1 LGLFFVLSAPS
12 EKPDLTARQLGT
24 AILLSLLVS
33 YAPGELIWTNQLTTK
48 FSTLQTEKMKL
59 EELQDFYKKYAPA
72 EVGLGD
78 GDHYMIH
85 SRQRA
90 SIIRTFLWFLIN
102 FAKAFWQTTRSL
114 NKANSTGF
122 GAVGAPGEL
131 PALLALAC

>member
-78 GDHYMIH
+78 GDHYSDTFYRVLLVFEGAH
-85 SRQRA
+85 LFRELDGSRIRRSFRNQDHRVLGTLRRA
-90 SIIRTFLWFLIN
+90 GMDSS
-102 FAKAFWQTTRSL
+102 K
-114 NKANSTGF
+114 G
-122 GAVGAPGEL
+122 
-131 PALLALAC
+131 